1 MNNIRIYL
9 RASTQDQD
17 ASRAKQQVT
26 DFAKANGRDDE
37 PSYYTENVSGATLN
51 RPELMRLI
59 REAHKGDILLLEQID
74 RLTRLNEADWETL
87 KTAIKAKGIVVVSL
101 DLPTSHSAMKDLTT
115 TPLTSAEEYMQSTL
129 KSVNAMLMDMLS
141 ATARKDYCDRRT
153 RQAQGI
159 DNNKDK
165 FKGKQINVELHERI
179 RVLLV
184 AGMSYTQINATL
196 GASRAT
202 IAKVAKVVKAKA
214 EAETA

>member
-26 DFAKANGRDDE
+26 DFAKANGRDDQ
-37 PSYYTENVSGATLN
+37 PRYYIENVSGATLN

-59 REAHKGDILLLEQID
+59 NEAHEGDILLLEQID

-87 KTAIKAKGIVVVSL
+87 KADMKAKGIVVVSI
-101 DLPTSHSAMKDLTT
+101 DLPTSHGSMKDMTSKALTET
-115 TPLTSAEEYMQSTL
+115 EEFSRLAL
-129 KSVNAMLMDMLS
+129 KAINAMLLEMLS
-141 ATARKDYCDRRT
+141 ATARKDYCDRRK

-159 DNNKDK
+159 KNNKAK
-165 FKGKQINVELHERI
+165 FQGKQPDLERHERI
-179 RVLLV
+179 RVLLE